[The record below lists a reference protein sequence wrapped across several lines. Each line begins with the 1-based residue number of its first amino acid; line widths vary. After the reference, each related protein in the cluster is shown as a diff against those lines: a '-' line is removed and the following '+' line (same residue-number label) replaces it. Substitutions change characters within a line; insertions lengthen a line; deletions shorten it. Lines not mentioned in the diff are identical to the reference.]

1 MLLQIILKMYKK
13 PKYLKKVGKIKY
25 HNINQPNYFC
35 KTKPQEIKTPDFK
48 YSSILGIIYYL
59 RTYYI

>member
-1 MLLQIILKMYKK
+1 VNAVKIIIMYKK
-13 PKYLKKVGKIKY
+13 PKHLKKVGKVKY

-35 KTKPQEIKTPDFK
+35 KTKPQEIKIPDFT
-48 YSSILGIIYYL
+48 YCPILGIRYYL